1 MDRILNDG
9 VFTKIVG
16 TRTTKSSYDL
26 FIEQGKLFSPT
37 DDQLTEFTGKYSKL
51 IDANK
56 ELFQLLSS
64 MEEVIMQLRSL
75 DVLGQNIKYSVGG
88 RNREYIYARA
98 PFYRH
103 GHNKKTI
110 TDIVSKVEL
119 HGNEMVEFPN
129 ILQSRAQTYL
139 AMKMRAIIDTN
150 IENVDNFSTKLF
162 GESKQSFIF
171 TQK

>member
-1 MDRILNDG
+1 MDKLLNDG

-26 FIEQGKLFSPT
+26 FVEQEKLFSPT
-37 DDQLTEFTGKYSKL
+37 DDQLTEFTGKYNKL
-51 IDANK
+51 INENK

-75 DVLGQNIKYSVGG
+75 EVLDKNIKYSVGG
-88 RNREYIYARA
+88 RNREYIYARV

-110 TDIVSKVEL
+110 TDIVSKVEV

-139 AMKMRAIIDTN
+139 AMKMRAVIDTN
-150 IENVDNFSTKLF
+150 IENVDNLYTKMF
-162 GESKQSFIF
+162 GELKQSFIF

>member
-1 MDRILNDG
+1 MDKVINDG

-16 TRTTKSSYDL
+16 TRITKSSYDL
-26 FIEQGKLFSPT
+26 FIEQQKLFSPT
-37 DDQLTEFTGKYSKL
+37 DDELTEFTGKYSKL

-64 MEEVIMQLRSL
+64 VEELVMQLRSL
-75 DVLGQNIKYSVGG
+75 DKLNHNIKYSVGG
-88 RNREYIYARA
+88 RNSEYIYARA

-110 TDIVSKVEL
+110 TDIVSKVEV

-139 AMKMRAIIDTN
+139 AMKMRAVIDTN
-150 IENVDNFSTKLF
+150 IENVDNLYTKMF
-162 GESKQSFIF
+162 GELK
-171 TQK
+171 

>member
-1 MDRILNDG
+1 MDKLLNDG

-26 FIEQGKLFSPT
+26 FVEQEKLFSPT
-37 DDQLTEFTGKYSKL
+37 DDQLTEFTGKYNKL
-51 IDANK
+51 INENK

-75 DVLGQNIKYSVGG
+75 EVLDKNIKYSVGG
-88 RNREYIYARA
+88 RNREYIYARV

-110 TDIVSKVEL
+110 TDIVSKVEV

-139 AMKMRAIIDTN
+139 AMKMREVIDTN
-150 IENVDNFSTKLF
+150 IENVDNLYTKMF
-162 GESKQSFIF
+162 GELKQSFIF

>member
-1 MDRILNDG
+1 MDKLLNDG

-26 FIEQGKLFSPT
+26 FVEQEKLFSPE
-37 DDQLTEFTGKYSKL
+37 DEQLTEFTGKYNKL
-51 IDANK
+51 INDNK

-75 DVLGQNIKYSVGG
+75 YVLNENIKYSVGG

-103 GHNKKTI
+103 GHDKKTI
-110 TDIVSKVEL
+110 TDIVSKVDI

-139 AMKMRAIIDTN
+139 AMKMRAVIDTN
-150 IENVDNFSTKLF
+150 IENVDNLYTKMF
-162 GESKQSFIF
+162 GELK
-171 TQK
+171 